1 MRKQIALFLALALM
15 CTVGLALA
23 EADVV
28 GLWYADLGGAAAEL
42 TLNADGTYR
51 LSAPL
56 EEEKTGTWKFDDGFV
71 YLDGA
76 AEPDL
81 ATWANGNLML
91 GDSAGFFTREKPAYY
106 APDDP
111 LPDAPLARFAGYWVC
126 QYVDVNGTP
135 VSADDVPDRTDLY
148 IEGHSGILGGPRF
161 GDAQVKFDF
170 ADGALTCEHAGTQVT
185 LQIQQDGF
193 LRLTTAPDA
202 AALYLLHAAAPDED
216 LDEDLDDTP

>member
-1 MRKQIALFLALALM
+1 MRKYIALFLALALA

-23 EADVV
+23 EADVT
-28 GLWYADLGGAAAEL
+28 GPWYTDLGGAAAEL

-51 LSAPL
+51 LTVPL
-56 EEEKTGTWKFDDGFV
+56 GEENTGTWKFDDGFV

-76 AEPDL
+76 STPDL
-81 ATWANGNLML
+81 ATWGENTLVL

-106 APDDP
+106 APADP
-111 LPDAPLARFAGYWVC
+111 LPDAPLDLFAGYWVC
-126 QYVDVNGTP
+126 QYVEVNGSP
-135 VSADDVPDRTDLY
+135 VLADYAADRTDLY

-161 GDAQVKFDF
+161 GDAQVKLTF

-185 LQIQQDGF
+185 LLLQQDDF

-202 AALYLLHAAAPDED
+202 AALYLLRAAAPDED